1 MVRSGAVSAIRHI
14 ACPLATS
21 SWFATGEWERA
32 VEVWST
38 SEQSRVSSF
47 ETVLDPGGRRLAAV
61 GENGPVVVAGAYNL
75 YGIDGYDAA
84 TGEVLWQRND
94 LKRVQSLDP
103 LPARQVAAGFE
114 ERSLHVL
121 DGDTG
126 ETLAKIRA
134 IEHLYARSDR
144 PIAIGVGHSGAAWV
158 GLYDLENGKR
168 LWKEDLCSFTI
179 LHAAIGPDS
188 ICIAE
193 VGGAVR
199 SLDYDGIEQWRW
211 SPPGG
216 EHVQRLSWSSS
227 GGFFCGVLHPY
238 ETKTSPAALITFDER
253 GDIAAA
259 NEIADAME
267 YEFTADGDS
276 LVVST
281 LDAERYSE
289 GVVLSV
295 SSADVTWRFRTRVP
309 LTAEPKESL

>member
-1 MVRSGAVSAIRHI
+1 MVRSRAVSAIRHI

-21 SWFATGEWERA
+21 SWFATGEWERT

-38 SEQSRVSSF
+38 SGRSRVSSF
-47 ETVLDPGGRRLAAV
+47 ETMLDPGGRRLAAV
-61 GENGPVVVAGAYNL
+61 GESSPVVVSGAYHR
-75 YGIDGYDAA
+75 YGIGGYDAA

-103 LPARQVAAGFE
+103 LPERRVAAGFD

-144 PIAIGVGHSGAAWV
+144 PFAIGVGRSGAAWF
-158 GLYDLENGKR
+158 GLYDLESIKR
-168 LWKEDLCSFTI
+168 IWKEELSSFTI
-179 LHAAIGPDS
+179 LHAALGPQS
-188 ICIAE
+188 VAVAE

-199 SLDYDGIEQWRW
+199 CFDLDGIERWRW

-216 EHVQRLSWSSS
+216 EHVERLSWNESH
-227 GGFFCGVLHPY
+227 GLFCGVLRPY
-238 ETKTSPAALITFDER
+238 ETKRSPAALVTFDER
-253 GDIAAA
+253 GEIAAA
-259 NEIADAME
+259 AEIAEAME
-267 YEFTADGDS
+267 YEFTSDGNA

-281 LDAERYSE
+281 LDAER
-289 GVVLSV
+289 
-295 SSADVTWRFRTRVP
+295 P
-309 LTAEPKESL
+309 